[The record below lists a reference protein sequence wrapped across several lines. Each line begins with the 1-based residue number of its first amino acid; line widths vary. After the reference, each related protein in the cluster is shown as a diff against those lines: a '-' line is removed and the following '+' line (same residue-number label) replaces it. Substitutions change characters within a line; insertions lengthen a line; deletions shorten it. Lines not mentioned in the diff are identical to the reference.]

1 MHEQPLMMKPNTL
14 CCHHVKCH
22 TLEMC
27 AAQVQGTNNKVN
39 SLLLT
44 ISKSFTTGTNGLDS
58 THEDLKH
65 ISVTLTEG
73 NLNKVAAEYYF
84 L

>member
-1 MHEQPLMMKPNTL
+1 
-14 CCHHVKCH
+14 
-22 TLEMC
+22 MC
-27 AAQVQGTNNKVN
+27 AEQVYGTDDKVN

-44 ISKSFTTGTNGLDS
+44 IIKSLTTGINGLDC

-65 ISVTLTEG
+65 IRVTPTEG

>member
-1 MHEQPLMMKPNTL
+1 MFKR
-14 CCHHVKCH
+14 H

-27 AAQVQGTNNKVN
+27 AEQVQGTENKVN

-44 ISKSFTTGTNGLDS
+44 ISKSFTTGINGLDCT

-65 ISVTLTEG
+65 IRDILTVILTVILTEG
-73 NLNKVAAEYYF
+73 NLNKVVAEYYF

>member
-1 MHEQPLMMKPNTL
+1 MMKLNTL

-22 TLEMC
+22 TLEMG
-27 AAQVQGTNNKVN
+27 AAQVQGTDNKVN

-44 ISKSFTTGTNGLDS
+44 ISKSFTTGINGLDS
-58 THEDLKH
+58 THEDLKP

-84 L
+84 LYCC